1 MLVASDY
8 GDNMIISSAR
18 VISIVCLFNGFTVCV
33 WGGGMLW
40 KTQET
45 AARKQE
51 KLEFVLSLQAF
62 QVGTQLNC
70 RSTDQSGKGL
80 DCETR

>member
-1 MLVASDY
+1 MVL
-8 GDNMIISSAR
+8 R
-18 VISIVCLFNGFTVCV
+18 CVCV
-33 WGGGMLW
+33 GGGGGGGGMLW

-45 AARKQE
+45 ATRKQE